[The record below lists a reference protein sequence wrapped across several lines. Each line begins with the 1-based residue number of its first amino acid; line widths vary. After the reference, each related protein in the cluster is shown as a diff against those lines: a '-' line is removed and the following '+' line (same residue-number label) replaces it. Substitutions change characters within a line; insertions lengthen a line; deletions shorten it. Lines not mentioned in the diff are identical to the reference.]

1 MFFTTL
7 TFLVFTAV
15 NCEANKLLLIVESA
29 QSNLNGKFVEQ
40 FGVLQKTSGIVVDAE
55 VIVFSRKLSEDVY
68 KSISFAI
75 FKFKSTFFFYNEF

>member
-68 KSISFAI
+68 KSIPFVILNLNSLY
-75 FKFKSTFFFYNEF
+75 FF